1 MSEARPALAV
11 IGLVGKSIF
20 MEVPHFHRGGETI
33 HVDGYHE
40 EWGGKGFNQA
50 VAAARQG
57 ALVSFFGKVGT
68 AVDAASVMEV
78 CRAEE
83 IEPHVSSS
91 DTAEK
96 TALAAILTDPAGETH
111 VTVAPGAVLTVTDLG
126 PELETAISASAA
138 LILNNEMPDDV
149 NVFAARLAAK
159 HLKSIICNPAPARPI
174 PDELK
179 TLVAVFTP
187 NEVEEA
193 ALGDVPGEVVTT
205 LGPRGCRIRSTG
217 EVLPP
222 PKVGKVV
229 DTTGAGDTFT
239 GVFAARLAAGLPL
252 RDACLAANAAAAA
265 SVTRRYVLP
274 SIPRPSSILQ
284 EGTRK

>member
-1 MSEARPALAV
+1 
-11 IGLVGKSIF
+11 
-20 MEVPHFHRGGETI
+20 MEVPHFHRDGETI

-57 ALVSFFGKVGT
+57 ARVSFFGKVGT
-68 AVDAASVMEV
+68 AIDAASVMDV

-83 IEPHVSSS
+83 IEPHISSS
-91 DTAEK
+91 DTDEK
-96 TALAAILTDPAGETH
+96 TALATILTDQAGETH

-126 PELETAISASAA
+126 PELETAIAESAA
-138 LILNNEMPDDV
+138 LVLNNEVPDDV
-149 NVFAARLAAK
+149 NLFAARLAAK
-159 HLKSIICNPAPARPI
+159 YGKPIVYNPAPARPI
-174 PDELK
+174 PNELK
-179 TLVAVFTP
+179 ALVAVFTP

-193 ALGDVPGEVVTT
+193 ALGDVSGEVVTT
-205 LGPRGCRIRSTG
+205 LGARGCRVRSTG

-239 GVFAARLAAGLPL
+239 GVFAARFAVCDGDV
-252 RDACLAANAAAAA
+252 REACLAANAAAAE

-274 SIPRPSSILQ
+274 SIPRPSPSPQ
-284 EGTRK
+284 ERRTRT